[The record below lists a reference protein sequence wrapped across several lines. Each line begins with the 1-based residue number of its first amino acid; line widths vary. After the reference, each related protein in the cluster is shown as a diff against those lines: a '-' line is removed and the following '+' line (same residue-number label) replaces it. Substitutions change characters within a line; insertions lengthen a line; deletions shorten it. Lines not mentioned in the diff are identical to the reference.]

1 MALRQGGAF
10 FGWIL
15 LDAAP
20 PPSTDT
26 LELLEILAGQAA
38 ARLAALDLLDERV
51 ESERLSTIGRM
62 LQTIIHDFRNPMTAI
77 KGYGGML
84 EEFEVPR
91 ERQKEYAHL
100 ILEETDRMNLMIEEL
115 LEFARGGRTSLN
127 LTRTTVGELAAKVRR
142 LMEPEFQGKGVD
154 FRTELHYAGALHVD
168 VERMKR
174 AILNIA
180 SNALDAMGAGGTFT
194 FASCLRDGGVDLVLA
209 DTGHGI
215 PVELQGRIFEPFFTH
230 GKARGIG
237 LGMSIT
243 RRIVEEHGGR
253 IHLESRPGSGTTIT
267 VHLPLEPPGAPRPGK
282 NTLSSTPVG

>member
-1 MALRQGGAF
+1 
-10 FGWIL
+10 
-15 LDAAP
+15 
-20 PPSTDT
+20 
-26 LELLEILAGQAA
+26 
-38 ARLAALDLLDERV
+38 
-51 ESERLSTIGRM
+51 
-62 LQTIIHDFRNPMTAI
+62 MTAI

-84 EEFEVPR
+84 EEIEVTR

-115 LEFARGGRTSLN
+115 LEFSHGRRTSLN

-154 FRTELHYAGALHVD
+154 FRTELRYAGALHVD

-253 IHLESRPGSGTTIT
+253 IHLESQPGGGTTVT
-267 VHLPLEPPGAPRPGK
+267 VHLPLDPAGGPSPGK
-282 NTLSSTPVG
+282 NTLSSTPAS